1 MHLMHLKMFRMQ
13 SFAIFGGVY
22 AFASC
27 IAQRLRQ
34 KQDGRRFL
42 IVFSTAENCLMILSD
57 GRIAAWDRE
66 RH

>member
-1 MHLMHLKMFRMQ
+1 MCRTESALQMLDPKSLCCIVLQ

-34 KQDGRRFL
+34 KQDGGSFVAL
-42 IVFSTAENCLMILSD
+42 LSK
-57 GRIAAWDRE
+57 E
-66 RH
+66 CNVNYF